1 MGQELSLAELARQ
14 VREPP
19 EKLREWR
26 SLRLIGRDDADAF
39 TQEDV
44 ERARL
49 VQLLLRR
56 GIDLAAIVRANASEK
71 CVARYVDVIF
81 PGGVGRTYSLED
93 AAERL
98 GFDLAALRRF
108 WEAFGLTGQADLLYE
123 DDVQA
128 LSGIKIALDAGFPE
142 EALLQLVRVHVDTL
156 DRAADAESRL
166 FHFYV
171 HERMKARGIVG
182 PELAEAVRA
191 SSDRLMPLI
200 EPMVL
205 YFHRKG
211 SGKALR
217 EDAVLHVQQQA
228 DPGSGAD
235 VPGQLEVAIAFVD
248 LAGFTPL
255 AEAMGDEMAVHVL
268 ERFGD
273 MVRSA
278 VARSGGRVVKQIG
291 DAFML
296 VFSDARSAINFTT
309 EIEDRTAQE
318 PLFPA
323 VRSSIHRG
331 PVLYREGDYLG
342 TSVNVAARLAAEARR
357 HQILVT
363 AAVKREAVDLPDVE
377 FLALG
382 KRQL

>member
-171 HERMKARGIVG
+171 HERMKAEGISG
-182 PELAEAVRA
+182 GELVEAVRA
-191 SSDRLMPLI
+191 SSDRVMPLI

-211 SGKALR
+211 WAKALR
-217 EDAVLHVQQQA
+217 EDAVFHVREHA
-228 DPGSGAD
+228 DQRSAAD
-235 VPGQLEVAIAFVD
+235 IPGQLQIAIVFVD
-248 LAGFTPL
+248 LAGFTSL
-255 AEAMGDEMAVHVL
+255 AEAMGDQTAAHVI
-268 ERFGD
+268 ERFAD
-273 MVRSA
+273 LVRAA
-278 VARSGGRVVKQIG
+278 VGRREGRVVKQ
-291 DAFML
+291 
-296 VFSDARSAINFTT
+296 
-309 EIEDRTAQE
+309 
-318 PLFPA
+318 
-323 VRSSIHRG
+323 
-331 PVLYREGDYLG
+331 
-342 TSVNVAARLAAEARR
+342 
-357 HQILVT
+357 
-363 AAVKREAVDLPDVE
+363 
-377 FLALG
+377 
-382 KRQL
+382 